1 MLWLFIIEFRI
12 VKMIWSWFWYDKK
25 LKIEINE
32 SFGKVESLFNNIP
45 SLETELN
52 SDNNE

>member
-1 MLWLFIIEFRI
+1 
-12 VKMIWSWFWYDKK
+12 MIKK
-25 LKIEINE
+25 LKMEINE
-32 SFGKVESLFNNIP
+32 SFGKVESLINNIP